1 MMIAAT
7 IASAMQ
13 MMIKYNLF
21 KFFIPQSCLI
31 AILYNKPYA
40 LESIRYAKKLVFF
53 HCYNVAMKKKN
64 YVTIT

>member
-21 KFFIPQSCLI
+21 KFFSPQSCLI
-31 AILYNKPYA
+31 AISYNKPYA
-40 LESIRYAKKLVFF
+40 LFDMLRSSFFF
-53 HCYNVAMKKKN
+53 HCYNVAMKKNK

>member
-21 KFFIPQSCLI
+21 KFFISQSCLI
-31 AILYNKPYA
+31 AISYNKPYA
-40 LESIRYAKKLVFF
+40 LFDMLRSSFF
-53 HCYNVAMKKKN
+53 SLLQCSNEKKN
-64 YVTIT
+64 NYVIIT

>member
-31 AILYNKPYA
+31 AISYNKPYD
-40 LESIRYAKKLVFF
+40 LFDMHRSSFF
-53 HCYNVAMKKKN
+53 FISQCSNEKKKI
-64 YVTIT
+64 ITTLQ